1 KHLVMMKKEDATKYF
16 ISPSKLFE
24 NITIEDDNTNV
35 PIEAFE
41 RVVLFNMFK
50 THQRNDYDYDR

>member
-24 NITIEDDNTNV
+24 KIQLKDTNDDVNL
-35 PIEAFE
+35 EEFE
-41 RVVLFNMFK
+41 KNVLFNMFK
-50 THQRNDYDYDR
+50 SHQRNDYDYDK

>member
-24 NITIEDDNTNV
+24 NIKIKNIDNDVNL
-35 PIEAFE
+35 EEFE
-41 RVVLFNMFK
+41 KNVLFNMFK
-50 THQRNDYDYDR
+50 SHQRNDYDYDR

>member
-1 KHLVMMKKEDATKYF
+1 MMKKEDATKYF